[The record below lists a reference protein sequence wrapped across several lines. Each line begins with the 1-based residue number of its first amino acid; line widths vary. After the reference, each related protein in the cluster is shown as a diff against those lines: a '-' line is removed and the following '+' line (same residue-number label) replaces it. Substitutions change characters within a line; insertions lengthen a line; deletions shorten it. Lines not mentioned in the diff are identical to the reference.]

1 MRAQPFDDYR
11 PLLIAFNLATQRGDA
26 SQGAGTIGPRRK
38 VVEARATRG
47 KRSQHRIA
55 MRYGLVARHAQ
66 ASQNVARRPH
76 HHRLCVRT
84 HHFRLYYI
92 LLSTNAARTR
102 RTRYNSA
109 RVLRLDNKAIA
120 HIFYE
125 TADLMEVNGD
135 DSFRIR
141 SYRRAAEALEGHP
154 QQVSDLMDEPKKLLA
169 IPGIG
174 KGMAANI
181 QELNREGKLT
191 PHQELLKKYRPSM
204 LELLKIQGLGPKTI
218 AMLWS
223 AFQVSDLAG
232 VEQLARDGKLRE
244 LPRMSEKTE
253 QKILKAIEDYRRIS
267 GRFLLDEADRT
278 AEKLTEH
285 LRHIQGIDKITP
297 AGSLRRGRETV
308 GDLDVLVTGPC
319 CVDDQ
324 QRADLI
330 EEILRFPGI
339 VQVLAKGDN
348 KVSFK
353 LRNGLQVDVRTLSPD
368 TYGAALQY
376 FTGSK
381 NHNVTLRQRALKL
394 GFTLSEYGLFR
405 LDDNQRVAGATE
417 EEIYGKLNL
426 DCIPPEMRENCGEIE
441 AAAEHKL
448 PRLITIDDIRGE
460 VHMHTVE
467 TDGRNTIAEMA
478 EAAKARGYQYI
489 AITDH
494 SKNLAFAN
502 GLDDKR
508 AVEHIARIHAANDQ
522 TEGITIMAGIEVDIL
537 ADGAL
542 DLSDS
547 VLEQMDVVVASVHS
561 AFNQESGQMTD
572 RLLQAIGNGNVS
584 ILGHPTG
591 RLLLRRDAYPFNMDA
606 VLKTALQNKVAMELN
621 AYPDRLDLNDVH
633 LRMAR
638 EHGVKVV
645 INTDAHHTTHFEKI
659 KYGILQARRAWLTP
673 ADVLNTLP
681 EKEFRQAMKRL

>member
-1 MRAQPFDDYR
+1 M
-11 PLLIAFNLATQRGDA
+11 
-26 SQGAGTIGPRRK
+26 
-38 VVEARATRG
+38 
-47 KRSQHRIA
+47 
-55 MRYGLVARHAQ
+55 
-66 ASQNVARRPH
+66 
-76 HHRLCVRT
+76 
-84 HHFRLYYI
+84 
-92 LLSTNAARTR
+92 
-102 RTRYNSA
+102 
-109 RVLRLDNKAIA
+109 DNKAIA
-120 HIFYE
+120 NVFYE
-125 TADLMEVNGD
+125 TADLMEINGD

-141 SYRRAAEALEGHP
+141 SYRRAAEVIEGLP
-154 QQVSDLMDEPKKLLA
+154 RQVSGLIDEPKKLLE

-181 QELNREGKLT
+181 QELCRSGKLG
-191 PHQELLKKYRPSM
+191 PHQDLLVKYRPSM

-218 AMLWS
+218 ALLWS

-232 VEQLARDGKLRE
+232 VEKLAREGKLRE
-244 LPRMSEKTE
+244 LPRLSEKSE

-278 AEKLTEH
+278 AQKLTEH
-285 LRHIQGIDKITP
+285 LRHIKGIEKITP

-308 GDLDVLVTGPC
+308 GDLDVLITGPC
-319 CVDDQ
+319 CVDDE
-324 QRADLI
+324 QRAGLI
-330 EEILRFPGI
+330 DEILRFPGI
-339 VQVLAKGDN
+339 VEVLAKGDN

-353 LRNGLQVDVRTLSPD
+353 LRSGMQVDVRTLPPES
-368 TYGAALQY
+368 YGAAMQY

-381 NHNVTLRQRALKL
+381 NHNVSLRQRALKM

-405 LDDNQRVAGATE
+405 LDNNKRVAGATE
-417 EEIYGKLNL
+417 DEIYGKLKL
-426 DCIPPEMRENCGEIE
+426 DCIPPELRENCGEIE
-441 AAAEHKL
+441 AAERHEL
-448 PRLITIDDIRGE
+448 PHLISVQDLRGE

-467 TDGRNTIAEMA
+467 TDGKCTIDEMA
-478 EAAKARGYQYI
+478 AAAKERGYKYI

-508 AVEHIARIHAANDQ
+508 AVQHIARIHAANEQ
-522 TEGITIMAGIEVDIL
+522 TDGITIMAGIEVDIL
-537 ADGAL
+537 ADGEL

-561 AFNQESGQMTD
+561 AFNQEAQQMTD
-572 RLLQAIGNGNVS
+572 RLLRALSNKNVS

-591 RLLLRRDAYPFNMDA
+591 RLLLRRDAYPFDMDA
-606 VLKTALQNKVAMELN
+606 VLKTALKNKVAMELN

-638 EHGVKVV
+638 ERGVKIV
-645 INTDAHHTTHFEKI
+645 INTDAHHTSHFEKI

-673 ADVLNTLP
+673 KDVLNTLP
-681 EKEFRQAMKRL
+681 EKQFRQAMKHRWPSD